1 MGRILVVVHCGYSLV
16 NSTVAAG
23 AIIKTLLLT
32 FSLTAILAAPVQAN
46 SNLRAMNNSAFSR
59 FGNADL
65 ALLRTQID
73 KAVAAGVADGQAFE
87 WKSDKSRAS
96 GQVTALARNQFKG
109 LDCRNLRIQNS
120 WGNQRDDG
128 VFRFCEKPAG
138 QWRLIGPVLD

>member
-1 MGRILVVVHCGYSLV
+1 M
-16 NSTVAAG
+16 AQA
-23 AIIKTLLLT
+23 
-32 FSLTAILAAPVQAN
+32 QAN
-46 SNLRAMNNSAFSR
+46 SNLNAMNNSAFSR

-65 ALLRTQID
+65 ALLRAQID
-73 KAVAAGVADGQAFE
+73 KAVAMDAAEGQAFE

-96 GQVTALARNQFKG
+96 GQVTALARNKFKG

-138 QWRLIGPVLD
+138 QWRLAGPVLD